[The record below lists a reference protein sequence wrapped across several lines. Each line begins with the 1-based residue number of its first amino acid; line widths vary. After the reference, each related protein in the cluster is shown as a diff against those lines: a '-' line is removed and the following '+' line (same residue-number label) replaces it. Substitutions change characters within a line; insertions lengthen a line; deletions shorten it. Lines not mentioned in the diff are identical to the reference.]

1 MAFLLV
7 LVNSASAAQLTYNE
21 VSNASKIIADK
32 ASKTGQIPSQITVN
46 GKNLTLDDYLY
57 AATTTTINLNTNQ
70 KKTITTN
77 NYKPPTNPPTITAT
91 GTLTKTAYL
100 QTAKNIKK
108 FMETNK
114 RS

>member
-77 NYKPPTNPPTITAT
+77 
-91 GTLTKTAYL
+91 
-100 QTAKNIKK
+100 
-108 FMETNK
+108 
-114 RS
+114 

>member
-46 GKNLTLDDYLY
+46 GKNVTLDD
-57 AATTTTINLNTNQ
+57 
-70 KKTITTN
+70 
-77 NYKPPTNPPTITAT
+77 
-91 GTLTKTAYL
+91 
-100 QTAKNIKK
+100 
-108 FMETNK
+108 
-114 RS
+114 